1 MNEHIFRTLFAL
13 LFSLVL
19 RAGRGGSTNKHF
31 TQPLLLPPL
40 AKIDPATP
48 YGDSIPAVYT
58 NDPASVALWL
68 EEHITKSGLTT
79 VGWDVEV
86 RQVSS

>member
-1 MNEHIFRTLFAL
+1 MKEPLFRPLFTL
-13 LFSLVL
+13 LFSLVS
-19 RAGRGGSTNKHF
+19 RAGRFGSKNKYF

-48 YGDSIPAVYT
+48 YSDSIPAVYT

-68 EEHITKSGLTT
+68 EEHLSKSGLTT

-86 RQVSS
+86 RQS